1 MVGWSF
7 DVELLYIARMR
18 GYRIIEIPIPWYF
31 NPETKLNAVQDA
43 VIIGRDVLTVRRN
56 AARGIYDRSLPKEGD
71 S

>member
-7 DVELLYIARMR
+7 DLEQLYISPKR

-31 NPETKLNAVQDA
+31 NPKTKLNAVQDA
-43 VIIGRDVLTVRRN
+43 VIISRDVLTIRRN
-56 AARGIYDRSLPKEGD
+56 AASGIYDRSLPEEGD